1 MRNIFFFL
9 FSIISFQSIFAQS
22 KDDAFIDGVIAVVAD
37 EIVLRS
43 ELEEKITQYARSGM
57 PIEDN
62 TSCLLLEEL
71 LTQKLIIHQAA
82 VDSVEV
88 DDNQVQSELDRRI
101 QYFVAQ
107 IGSEEK
113 LEEFYGKSIVQIK
126 EEFEQLIH
134 DQMLVQQMQGQIS
147 GGVQVSPR
155 EVREFF
161 NDIPKDSLPY
171 INSEVEVA
179 HIVIDPEVNEKE
191 KENAKQRLRDIRK
204 RITDGEDFGTL
215 AYLYSEDPG
224 SAKQNGELG
233 FLTRSMLVKEF
244 AAEAFSLQPGQV
256 SGIVETEFGFHIIQ
270 VIEKRGKEVNARH
283 ILIKPKIGTDDLIR
297 SKALLDSLYASL
309 EKTDTISFSELA
321 TKYSTDEYTNRNGG
335 KLINQMSGETRF
347 EMSQMNQV
355 DPGLFFVLDKMSEG
369 DVSKPV
375 VYTKPD
381 GSKAYRI
388 VKLLSVTEPHTAN
401 LKDDYQRIYEAAKLE
416 KQAKKMKQWMKDH
429 IGSSY
434 IKVDEHYNDCSF
446 ENNWF

>member
-1 MRNIFFFL
+1 MRNVFFIL
-9 FSIISFQSIFAQS
+9 VCILSFQTLSAQT
-22 KDDAFIDGVIAVVAD
+22 DNDPFIDGIIAVVAD
-37 EIVLRS
+37 EVVLRS

-57 PIEDN
+57 PIEEN
-62 TSCLLLEEL
+62 TSCLLFEEL
-71 LTQKLIIHQAA
+71 LTQKLLIHQAA
-82 VDSVEV
+82 VDSIEV
-88 DDNQVQSELDRRI
+88 DENQVQSELDRRI

-113 LEEFYGKSIVQIK
+113 LEEFYGKSIIQIK

-134 DQMLVQQMQGQIS
+134 DQMLVQQMHGQIT
-147 GGVQVSPR
+147 GDVRISPR

-161 NDIPKDSLPY
+161 HNIPKDSLPY

-179 HIVIDPEVNEKE
+179 HIVIDPEVSDAE

-204 RITDGEDFGTL
+204 RISDGEDFGTL

-244 AAEAFSLQPGQV
+244 AAEAFSLAPGQV
-256 SGIVETEFGFHIIQ
+256 SGIVETEYGFHIIQ

-297 SKALLDSLYASL
+297 SKALLDSLHNVL
-309 EKTDTISFSELA
+309 QTNDTVTFAELA
-321 TKYSTDEYTNRNGG
+321 MEYSTDKYTNKNGG
-335 KLINQMSGETRF
+335 KLINQMSGETKF
-347 EMSQMNQV
+347 EMNQMNQV
-355 DPGLFFVLDKMSEG
+355 DPGLFFVLDKMSKG
-369 DVSKPV
+369 DISKPV

-388 VKLLSVTEPHTAN
+388 VKLLSITEPHTAN

-416 KQAKKMKQWMKDH
+416 KQANKMQQWMKDH
-429 IGSSY
+429 IGANY
-434 IKVDEHYNDCSF
+434 IKVDERYSDCSF
-446 ENNWF
+446 ENDWF